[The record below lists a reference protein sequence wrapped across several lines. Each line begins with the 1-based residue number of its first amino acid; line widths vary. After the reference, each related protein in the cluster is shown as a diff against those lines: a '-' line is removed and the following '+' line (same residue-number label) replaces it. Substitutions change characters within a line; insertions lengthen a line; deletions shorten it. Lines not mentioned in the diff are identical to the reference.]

1 MKKNTPILAGIFLV
15 LLLLPGCE
23 KNSKQPEFKLDPPDP
38 LSTDIYEIYS
48 SLLDTYYP
56 GLQDII
62 TPQQTDST
70 QDGSIAFYLQLDSLG
85 IDSVLIAQALQ
96 VNKNSFFLDNKFTS
110 KAKVHLLG
118 REELRYWN
126 SDFQGLF
133 KHYKVNSIFNLGLP
147 YVYSTQIPGNQMA
160 FFSYYTYC
168 GPLCA
173 EWYFVVAEKIDNH
186 WQIIFRTM
194 TAIS

>member
-1 MKKNTPILAGIFLV
+1 MKKGLSQLIVLLV
-15 LLLLPGCE
+15 LFQSLSCE
-23 KNSKQPEFKLDPPDP
+23 KNTNQPEFKLDPPDP
-38 LSTDIYEIYS
+38 VSVDIYEIYS
-48 SLLDTYYP
+48 SLLDAYYP
-56 GLQDII
+56 GFQDII

-96 VNKNSFFLDNKFTS
+96 VNKSSFFLDNKFTS
-110 KAKVHLLG
+110 KAKVHLVG
-118 REELRYWN
+118 REELQYWN

-133 KHYKVNSIFNLGLP
+133 KHYNVSSIFNFGMP
-147 YVYSTQIPGNQMA
+147 YIYSNQIPGNQMA

-173 EWYFVVAEKIDNH
+173 EWYFVVAEKTAGK
-186 WQIIFRTM
+186 WQIIFHFLTG
-194 TAIS
+194 IS